1 MEAMKC
7 LWKLFFWSSRGF
19 QENKN
24 ISLHNRH
31 LHRATCI
38 LHWSPDNCWE
48 LLRRMSTQGRSLLSS
63 SRNALDSGKKQSK
76 KADFTEK
83 NERTNPD
90 LDSALFPTRWEIA
103 QFIFM
108 LKPAKNLKRKK
119 KKKPVLFKRPVACL
133 VNTIVIHVENPV
145 IELPTCSGAT
155 SCSFSFCCCYC
166 YSCQAQEVAFY
177 SCFQIYLMSKSKEGK
192 KFRFVTLNLRS
203 FAVKATFRFN
213 TGSSVLKDSSSLG
226 QVIHW
231 TG

>member
-1 MEAMKC
+1 MIEVDYFWSGAMEAMKC

-76 KADFTEK
+76 KADITEKK

-90 LDSALFPTRWEIA
+90 LDSALFPISSFLWRDMSLCWIPNTSKTMKAYQVRKI
-103 QFIFM
+103 
-108 LKPAKNLKRKK
+108 KP
-119 KKKPVLFKRPVACL
+119 
-133 VNTIVIHVENPV
+133 
-145 IELPTCSGAT
+145 
-155 SCSFSFCCCYC
+155 
-166 YSCQAQEVAFY
+166 
-177 SCFQIYLMSKSKEGK
+177 SKEK
-192 KFRFVTLNLRS
+192 VYMEWHLETKHFST
-203 FAVKATFRFN
+203 
-213 TGSSVLKDSSSLG
+213 
-226 QVIHW
+226 
-231 TG
+231 